1 VAGPLIL
8 IDRNSAS
15 PAASDAIGR
24 LDFRGRDSVGNVQN
38 YALLRAFIT
47 SPTDTSEAGTL
58 QIDTVQ
64 GGTVAGRWAIG
75 AGLYVGDGIFT
86 DPGAGK
92 VNASGYSISG
102 TDLFAGARTISAAW
116 TFSTAPVISTITNTG
131 TLTLPTSTDTLVG
144 RATTD
149 TLTNKTINGG
159 TLSGTFSGT
168 PTFSGAVTFS
178 TAPIMT
184 QINSGSTLTLPTSTD
199 TLVGRATDTL
209 TNKTLTSPT
218 ISGDIKTS
226 GSAPSVSSCGT
237 SPSMASGSSDLAGA
251 VTVGS
256 GGPTSCLVTWAASKT
271 SAPFCTVSTNSAV
284 VIVSSGPTTTTLAMA
299 WTGGSPVTLYYI
311 CIQH

>member
-149 TLTNKTINGG
+149 TLTNKT
-159 TLSGTFSGT
+159 
-168 PTFSGAVTFS
+168 
-178 TAPIMT
+178 
-184 QINSGSTLTLPTSTD
+184 
-199 TLVGRATDTL
+199 
-209 TNKTLTSPT
+209 LTSPT